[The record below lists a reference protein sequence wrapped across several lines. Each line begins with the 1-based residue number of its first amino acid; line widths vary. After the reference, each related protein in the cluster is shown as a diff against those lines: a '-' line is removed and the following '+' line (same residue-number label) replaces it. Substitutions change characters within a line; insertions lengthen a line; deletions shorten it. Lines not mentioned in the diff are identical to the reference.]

1 MPLQEQADARLS
13 GCQTV
18 KNGFGGISC
27 GWAALLLAGLA
38 SAAEPVAEAV
48 KAEASTGLEV
58 KTKSMA
64 AAAAS
69 KLRLIDHQLTQSSLT
84 QRIQQS
90 PHADAGTRLT
100 EARALYER
108 AQLEFNAGQFGIAN
122 NLADDSLRLIVVA
135 SRLAPDTAQR
145 LAQEKT
151 RNTELREAIRTFNLL
166 YQSLGK
172 RMAEINAHSPL
183 GDAELV
189 RVNGMVDKADALIA
203 IGNHH
208 EAHVLLNSAHL
219 IVVSTLNRML
229 MAQTIVYDLKFESP
243 AEEFRYEVARN
254 IGFEELIPV
263 ALERLVVTRETA
275 NLAERYVQQSRDL
288 RNAAQK
294 LASDGQFLA
303 ALKNIQEAS
312 ALLQRSLRI
321 AGVVVPQTPE
331 LTR

>member
-1 MPLQEQADARLS
+1 MKS
-13 GCQTV
+13 GI
-18 KNGFGGISC
+18 GGINC
-27 GWAALLLAGLA
+27 GWAELLLAGLA
-38 SAAEPVAEAV
+38 SAAEPVV
-48 KAEASTGLEV
+48 DPVQPNVSTGLEA

-69 KLRLIDHQLTQSSLT
+69 KLRLIHHQLTQSSLT

-90 PHADAGTRLT
+90 PHAEAGAKLA
-100 EARALYER
+100 EALALYEK
-108 AQLEFNAGQFGIAN
+108 AQLEFTAGQFGIAN
-122 NLADDSLRLIVVA
+122 NLADDSLRLIVVT
-135 SRLAPDTAQR
+135 SKLAPDTVQR

-172 RMAEINAHSPL
+172 RMAEINAHRPL
-183 GDAELV
+183 GDADLA
-189 RVNGMVDKADALIA
+189 RVNGMVDKADALTA
-203 IGNHH
+203 SGNHP
-208 EAHVLLNSAHL
+208 EAHILLNSAHL

-229 MAQTIVYDLKFESP
+229 MAQTIVYDLKFDSP

-275 NLAERYVQQSRDL
+275 NLAEKYVQQSRDL
-288 RNAAQK
+288 RNTAQK
-294 LASDGQFLA
+294 LASDGEFRA
-303 ALKNIQEAS
+303 ALKNIQDAS